1 MYKFCTLFSGSSGNS
16 TYIGT
21 DEHGILIDAGKN
33 AKQVTLSLLE
43 EGLSPD
49 CVEALFITHE
59 HSDHIGALR
68 VFCKKHG
75 IPVYASRGTLE
86 ALDKG
91 GHLNGDFPVY
101 EMIEFADVGEFHIEC
116 FHTMHDAA
124 ESMGYTVE
132 LENGFKAAVAT
143 DLGVITNEVRA
154 GIIGCNAVLL
164 ESNHDIG
171 MLSNGPYPYPLKR
184 RILSDSGHLCNAAAA
199 EMAVELIEN
208 GTEHILLGHLS
219 HENNLPELAFET
231 TFSALCGEGARI
243 DLDYTLSV
251 AGRHRP
257 SDVKL

>member
-1 MYKFCTLFSGSSGNS
+1 MYRFCTLFSGSSGNS

-33 AKQVTLSLLE
+33 TKQITLSMNEL
-43 EGLSPD
+43 GLHPEN
-49 CVEALFITHE
+49 VEALFITHE

-68 VFCKKHG
+68 VLCKKYG
-75 IPVYASRGTLE
+75 IPVDASRGTLE
-86 ALDKG
+86 ALDRG

-101 EMIEFADVGEFHIEC
+101 EMTDYADIGEFHIEC

-132 LENGFKAAVAT
+132 LENGFKSAVAT
-143 DLGVITNEVRA
+143 DLGIITDEVRDA
-154 GIIGCNAVLL
+154 ILGCNTVLL

-184 RILSDSGHLCNAAAA
+184 RILSDHGHLCNDAAA
-199 EMAVELIEN
+199 EMTIELIKS

-219 HENNLPELAFET
+219 HENNIPELAFET
-231 TFSALCGEGARI
+231 SYSALCGAGAKI
-243 DLDYTLSV
+243 NLDYTLSV
-251 AGRHRP
+251 ADRHKP
-257 SDVKL
+257 TGVKL